1 MRNLVKTAVI
11 SLALL
16 IINIGKVNAAVLDSH
31 FIIKQIKK
39 DVVEQVS
46 SMVSGKVE
54 VDVTSLPYKTIEV
67 PDGKVDV
74 VTNIN
79 LQYFSSLTVARV
91 EILVNGQKVKSFG
104 APLKL
109 SVYDK
114 VWVAQDVIDRG
125 KSLSNSNLTLEKKEL
140 GLMAENAAREDFSP
154 YNCFAKKTFKPG
166 DIIDTRYVEKI
177 PLVMK
182 NSPVSFIFKSS
193 EITITM
199 SAKALD
205 DGKIGDY
212 IRVRNNRYKKDYI
225 GKVIS
230 ANTVLVNI

>member
-11 SLALL
+11 SLAFL
-16 IINIGKVNAAVLDSH
+16 IICISKVNAAVLDSP

-39 DVVEQVS
+39 DVTEQLSSTINGKIEVE
-46 SMVSGKVE
+46 
-54 VDVTSLPYKTIEV
+54 VTSLPYKTIEV
-67 PDGKVDV
+67 PDGKVNII
-74 VTNIN
+74 TNIN
-79 LQYFSSLTVARV
+79 LQHFSPLTVARV
-91 EILVNGQKVKSFG
+91 EILVNGEKVRSFG
-104 APLKL
+104 APIKL

-114 VWVAQDVIDRG
+114 VWVAQDVINRG
-125 KSLSNSNLTLEKKEL
+125 KSLSSSNLTLEKKEL

-154 YNCFAKKTFKPG
+154 YNSFVKKTFKPG
-166 DIIDTRYVEKI
+166 DIIDTRYVEQI
-177 PLVMK
+177 PLIIK
-182 NSPVSFIFKSS
+182 NNPVSVVFKSS

-205 DGKIGDY
+205 NGKIGDY
-212 IRVRNNRYKKDYI
+212 IRVRNNKYKKDYI